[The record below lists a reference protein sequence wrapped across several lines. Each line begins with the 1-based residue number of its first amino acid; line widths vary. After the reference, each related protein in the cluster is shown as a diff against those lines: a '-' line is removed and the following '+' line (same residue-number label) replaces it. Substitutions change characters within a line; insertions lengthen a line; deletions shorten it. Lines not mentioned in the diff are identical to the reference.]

1 MTSPIVVNKQASN
14 KGNGNQQRSLSQQ
27 AYEQI
32 KHKIVSL
39 ELHPGHVIDESHLI
53 AELQLG
59 RTPIREALKRLA
71 LEKLVTIAPRRGM
84 FVTEIGITDLQRL
97 FEMRLVLECQAVRLA
112 AVRGTPAHWQQM
124 EVVLNKVPDE
134 ERPFSNEELIAIDE
148 ACHQILYQ
156 ATDNIFLGDTLNM
169 LYALSLRLWYYA
181 LTQVGD
187 METTV
192 LEHRHILD
200 ALREG
205 NGDQAAQLLEQHI
218 QTFQEEIQA
227 AMLGK

>member
-1 MTSPIVVNKQASN
+1 MTSPISVNKQASS

-32 KHKIVSL
+32 KYKIVSL
-39 ELHPGHVIDESHLI
+39 ELRPGHVIDESNLI

-97 FEMRLVLECQAVRLA
+97 FEMRLVLECQAAHLA
-112 AVRGTPAHWQQM
+112 AVRGTTTHWQEM
-124 EVVLNKVPDE
+124 EAVLNKVPDE
-134 ERPFSNEELIAIDE
+134 ERPYNNEELIAIDE

-156 ATDNIFLGDTLNM
+156 AADNIFLNDTLKM

-205 NGDQAAQLLEQHI
+205 NGDQAAQLLGQHI